1 MGKLMLNDVC
11 YSSGGSGQVFTGAT
25 ATTAGTQGEV
35 PAPAAGDQAK
45 YLRAD
50 GNWATPPGSGGS
62 TVIITP
68 TLSSGT
74 KVADYEIDGVTG
86 SLYAPNGGGASALED
101 LTDVDITTPTDGQ
114 ALVYDATNDKW
125 INGTVQGGGGHMDTL
140 WTGNETPTQSYTPT
154 IQLAHPISD
163 YDFLLFNLNTNNGSY
178 NMKST
183 VMFYGIGTGDYIAQ
197 EMLSATGGAI
207 FANIINDYNITLNCY
222 GENYQNTTY
231 LSIIGVKL

>member
-74 KVADYEIDGVTG
+74 KVADYEKTYHILSYV
-86 SLYAPNGGGASALED
+86 LYPLK
-101 LTDVDITTPTDGQ
+101 TDF
-114 ALVYDATNDKW
+114 AK
-125 INGTVQGGGGHMDTL
+125 
-140 WTGNETPTQSYTPT
+140 
-154 IQLAHPISD
+154 AHKKIE
-163 YDFLLFNLNTNNGSY
+163 LF
-178 NMKST
+178 
-183 VMFYGIGTGDYIAQ
+183 
-197 EMLSATGGAI
+197 MLKHQI
-207 FANIINDYNITLNCY
+207 
-222 GENYQNTTY
+222 
-231 LSIIGVKL
+231 K